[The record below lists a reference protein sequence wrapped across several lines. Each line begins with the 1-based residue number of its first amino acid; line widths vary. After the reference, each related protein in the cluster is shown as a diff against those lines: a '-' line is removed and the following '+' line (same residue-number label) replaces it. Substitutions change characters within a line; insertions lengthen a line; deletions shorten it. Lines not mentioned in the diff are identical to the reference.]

1 MPDRDVATIRDLI
14 RYQYATIIAKSAFA
28 ASDGESRLK
37 HRGDKTF
44 YDSIPPVLEKKYLKT
59 IYNCHSFSGTIGK
72 GDLDKDGEVTVLD
85 IDWCCLKEG
94 REGPKGWAGREN
106 FMI

>member
-1 MPDRDVATIRDLI
+1 MPDRDVATIGDLI
-14 RYQYATIIAKSAFA
+14 DYQNAKIVAKSAFA
-28 ASDGESRLK
+28 APDGERRLK
-37 HRGDKTF
+37 LRGDKKL

-94 REGPKGWAGREN
+94 REDD
-106 FMI
+106 